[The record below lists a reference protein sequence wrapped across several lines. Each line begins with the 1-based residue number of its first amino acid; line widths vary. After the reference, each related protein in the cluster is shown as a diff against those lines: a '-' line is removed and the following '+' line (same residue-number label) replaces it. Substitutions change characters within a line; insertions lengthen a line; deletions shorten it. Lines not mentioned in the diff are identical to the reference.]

1 MLSKYYYLFLV
12 FLSTIACKNGKLDI
26 QKPYIVKSLQEYN
39 DALKQLQPGDSLVL
53 AKGIWKDAEL
63 VFEGNGTKEKPITL
77 TVEELGQTW
86 LTGQSNLRI
95 SGEHLI
101 IKGLVFKDGYTPTS
115 EVISFK
121 KDNEHYASYTR
132 LTECV
137 IDNYSNPERREQ
149 DYWIGV
155 YGKHNRIDHNHIEG
169 KGNLGVTLAVRLNAK
184 EFVNNYHSIDHNYFG
199 PRQMLGSNG
208 GETLRI
214 GTSHHS
220 LSNSNTTVAFNYF
233 DRCSGEL
240 EIISNKSCQNTYKN
254 NVFFESRGTLTMRHG
269 NETLVEN
276 NVFIGNRVTNTG
288 GIRVINEKQ
297 TIRNNYMTDLT
308 GYRFSGALVVMNGVP
323 NSPLNRYFQVT
334 DALIE
339 NNTLINCDHIQL
351 CAGSDQE
358 RSATPVHTTIK
369 DNIFYHNT
377 KDSIFTVYDDISG
390 IDFKNNL
397 LSPNLRSIQKDGF
410 HKKEF
415 DFITQD
421 SGLMVLKDTTMA
433 GASVY
438 PDMLTRDSVGV
449 SWYPK
454 RKQKINFDSGKT
466 IEVVEGLNTIVDA
479 VNNSL
484 PGDILKLASGK
495 SYIVTKTIKVKH
507 PLTIITAAEKARI
520 TFERQSLFSIENGG
534 DLKLKNI
541 VFDGSK
547 APDYSGNTVISTSK
561 YSMNKNYT
569 LLVEDCAFENL
580 NINHSFDAIK
590 VYKNTVADTISIENS
605 TFTNITGDVLGLD
618 KEIGENGIFNAEFVI
633 VNNNT
638 FSNIDGAVLNLV
650 RDGKDESTFGPFLT
664 FEKNKLENVGYGSR
678 NKNKKS
684 MTLLGVQNTVIADNT
699 FINSKGIQMHLVVG
713 GPVAKI
719 HHNSFIK
726 TEKPIITGTEPYQLL
741 DNSYSN
747 VITFDSLIYKI
758 DKPVVMIPETSQ
770 HLSLGTVN

>member
-1 MLSKYYYLFLV
+1 MLKYYI
-12 FLSTIACKNGKLDI
+12 LSIVSLIILSCAKSKSENEKQQVVKTIT
-26 QKPYIVKSLQEYN
+26 EYN
-39 DALKQLQPGDSLVL
+39 EALQKLKPGDSLVL
-53 AKGIWKDAEL
+53 AKGVWTDAEL
-63 VFEGNGTKEKPITL
+63 VFEGKGTKEKPITL
-77 TVEELGQTW
+77 TVEELGQTL
-86 LTGQSNLRI
+86 LTGQSYLRI

-101 IKGLVFKDGYTPTS
+101 IKGLVFKNGYTPTS

-169 KGNLGVTLAVRLNAK
+169 KGNLGVTLAVRINSE
-184 EFVNNYHSIDHNYFG
+184 EFLNNYHSIDHNYFG

-276 NVFIGNRVTNTG
+276 NIFIGNRVANTG

-297 TIRNNYMTDLT
+297 TIRNNYMSDLT

-334 DALIE
+334 DAIIE

-351 CAGSDQE
+351 CAGSDEE
-358 RSATPVHTTIK
+358 RSATPVNSVIK
-369 DNIFYHNT
+369 NNIFYHKT
-377 KDSIFTVYDDISG
+377 KDSIFTIYDDISG

-397 LSPNLRSIQKDGF
+397 LSPNLNPITENGF
-410 HKKEF
+410 YKEEI
-415 DFITQD
+415 DLITLE
-421 SGLMVLKDTTMA
+421 SGLLIPSDTTIA
-433 GASVY
+433 GSNAHT
-438 PDMLTRDSVGV
+438 DMLTKDSVGV

-454 RKQKINFDSGKT
+454 RKKPINFGSGKT
-466 IEVVEGLNTIVDA
+466 IEVIEGLNTIVDA
-479 VNNSL
+479 VNNSA
-484 PGDILKLASGK
+484 PGDIIKLASNK

-507 PLTIITAAEKARI
+507 PLTIMATAEKASI
-520 TFERQSLFSIENGG
+520 IFEKQSLFSIENGG
-534 DLKLKNI
+534 DLKLKNL
-541 VFDGSK
+541 VFNASE
-547 APDYSGNTVISTSK
+547 APDYAGNSVISTSK

-569 LLVEDCAFENL
+569 LLVEGCTFENL

-590 VYKNTVADTISIENS
+590 VYKNTVADTISITNS
-605 TFTNITGDVLGLD
+605 VFKNITGDVLALD

-633 VNNNT
+633 LKNNT
-638 FSNIDGAVLNLV
+638 FTNIEGAVLNLV

-664 FEKNKLENVGYGSR
+664 FEKNKLDNVGYGSR

-684 MTLLGVQNTVIADNT
+684 ITLIGVQNTVIADNT
-699 FINSKGIQMHLVVG
+699 FMNSKGIHMHLVVG

-719 HHNSFIK
+719 HHNTFIK
-726 TEKPIITGTEPYQLL
+726 TEKLIVTGTEPYQIF
-741 DNSYSN
+741 DNSYSE
-747 VITFDSLIYKI
+747 VMSIDISKYKI
-758 DKPVVMIPETSQ
+758 NKSDVSFFRISNR
-770 HLSLGTVN
+770 LSSEVLN

>member
-1 MLSKYYYLFLV
+1 MTNLVNQNNMLKYYI
-12 FLSTIACKNGKLDI
+12 LSIVSLIILSCAKSKSENEKQQVVKTIT
-26 QKPYIVKSLQEYN
+26 EYN
-39 DALKQLQPGDSLVL
+39 EALQKLKPGDSLVL
-53 AKGIWKDAEL
+53 AKGVWTDAEL
-63 VFEGNGTKEKPITL
+63 VFEGKGTKEKPITL
-77 TVEELGQTW
+77 TVEELGQTL
-86 LTGQSNLRI
+86 LTGQSYLRI

-169 KGNLGVTLAVRLNAK
+169 KGNLGVTLAVRLNSE
-184 EFVNNYHSIDHNYFG
+184 EFLNNYHSIDHNYFG

-276 NVFIGNRVTNTG
+276 NVFIGNRVANTG

-297 TIRNNYMTDLT
+297 TIRNNYMSDLT

-334 DALIE
+334 DAIIE

-351 CAGSDQE
+351 CAGSDEE
-358 RSATPVHTTIK
+358 RSATPVNSVIK
-369 DNIFYHNT
+369 NNIFYHKT
-377 KDSIFTVYDDISG
+377 KDSIFTIYDDISG

-397 LSPNLRSIQKDGF
+397 LSPNLNPIKENGF
-410 HKKEF
+410 YKEEI
-415 DFITQD
+415 DLITLE
-421 SGLMVLKDTTMA
+421 SGLLIPSDTTIA
-433 GASVY
+433 GSNAHT
-438 PDMLTRDSVGV
+438 DMLTKDSVGV

-454 RKQKINFDSGKT
+454 RKKPIYFGSGKT
-466 IEVVEGLNTIVDA
+466 IEVIEGLNTIVDA
-479 VNNSL
+479 VNNSA
-484 PGDILKLASGK
+484 PGDIIKLASNK
-495 SYIVTKTIKVKH
+495 SYIVTKTIKIKH
-507 PLTIITAAEKARI
+507 PLTIMAAAEKASI
-520 TFERQSLFSIENGG
+520 TFEKQSLFSIENGG
-534 DLKLKNI
+534 DLKLKNL
-541 VFDGSK
+541 VFNASE
-547 APDYSGNTVISTSK
+547 APDYAGNSVISTSN

-569 LLVEDCAFENL
+569 LLVEGCTFENL

-590 VYKNTVADTISIENS
+590 VYKNTVADTISITNS
-605 TFTNITGDVLGLD
+605 VFKNITGDVLALD

-633 VNNNT
+633 LKNNT
-638 FSNIDGAVLNLV
+638 FTNIEGAVLNLV

-664 FEKNKLENVGYGSR
+664 FEKNKLDNVGYGSR

-684 MTLLGVQNTVIADNT
+684 ITLIGVQNTVIADNT
-699 FINSKGIQMHLVVG
+699 FMNSKGIHMHLVVG

-719 HHNSFIK
+719 HHNTFIK
-726 TEKPIITGTEPYQLL
+726 TEKLIVTGTEPYQIF
-741 DNSYSN
+741 DNSYSE
-747 VITFDSLIYKI
+747 VMSIDISKYKI
-758 DKPVVMIPETSQ
+758 NKSDVSFF
-770 HLSLGTVN
+770 

>member
-1 MLSKYYYLFLV
+1 MLKYYI
-12 FLSTIACKNGKLDI
+12 LSIVSLIILSCAKSKSENEKQQVVKTIT
-26 QKPYIVKSLQEYN
+26 EYN
-39 DALKQLQPGDSLVL
+39 EALQKLKPGDSLVL
-53 AKGIWKDAEL
+53 AKGVWTDAEL
-63 VFEGNGTKEKPITL
+63 VFEGKGTKEKPITL
-77 TVEELGQTW
+77 TVEELGQTL

-169 KGNLGVTLAVRLNAK
+169 KGNLGVTLAVRLNSE
-184 EFVNNYHSIDHNYFG
+184 EFLNNYHSIDHNYFG

-276 NVFIGNRVTNTG
+276 NVFIGNRVANTG

-297 TIRNNYMTDLT
+297 TIRNNYMSDLT

-334 DALIE
+334 DAIIE

-351 CAGSDQE
+351 CAGSDEE
-358 RSATPVHTTIK
+358 RSATPVNSVIK
-369 DNIFYHNT
+369 NNIFYHKT
-377 KDSIFTVYDDISG
+377 KDSIFTIYDDISG

-397 LSPNLRSIQKDGF
+397 LSPNLKPIKENGF
-410 HKKEF
+410 YKEEI
-415 DFITQD
+415 DLITLE
-421 SGLMVLKDTTMA
+421 SGLLIPSDTTIA
-433 GASVY
+433 GSNAHT
-438 PDMLTRDSVGV
+438 DMLTKDSVGV

-454 RKQKINFDSGKT
+454 RKKPIYFGSGKT
-466 IEVVEGLNTIVDA
+466 IEVIEGLNTIVDA
-479 VNNSL
+479 VNNSA
-484 PGDILKLASGK
+484 PGDIIKLASNK

-507 PLTIITAAEKARI
+507 PLTIMATAEKASI
-520 TFERQSLFSIENGG
+520 IFEKQSLFSIENGG
-534 DLKLKNI
+534 DLKLKNL
-541 VFDGSK
+541 VFNASE
-547 APDYSGNTVISTSK
+547 APDYAGNSVISTSK

-569 LLVEDCAFENL
+569 LLVEGCTFENL

-590 VYKNTVADTISIENS
+590 VYKNTVADTISITNS
-605 TFTNITGDVLGLD
+605 VFKNITGDVLALD

-633 VNNNT
+633 LKNNT
-638 FSNIDGAVLNLV
+638 FTNIEGAVLNLV

-664 FEKNKLENVGYGSR
+664 FEKNKLDNVGYGSR

-684 MTLLGVQNTVIADNT
+684 ITLIGVQNTVIADNT
-699 FINSKGIQMHLVVG
+699 FMNSKGIHMHLVVG

-719 HHNSFIK
+719 HHNTFIK
-726 TEKPIITGTEPYQLL
+726 TEKLIVTGTEPYQIF
-741 DNSYSN
+741 DNSYSE
-747 VITFDSLIYKI
+747 VMSIDISKYKI
-758 DKPVVMIPETSQ
+758 NKSDVSFF
-770 HLSLGTVN
+770 